1 VSSPASRAIR
11 SVCVIASLLCA
22 PIVAPAQDPASLTG
36 DIRGT
41 VRDSASA
48 EPVFGAQVFVLGS
61 TRGTVTDSAGRYAL
75 RVPASA
81 VTIRVQRLGYA
92 PQTREVDATGGSV
105 TVVDFLAHA
114 VVITLSE
121 IQVIGYGTEDRSQVT
136 GALSTLQGSEIAGQP
151 LAGVDAALQ
160 GHVPGVQITQNSGDP
175 GNGVSIRIRGASS
188 IHASNQPLF
197 VIDGLPI
204 ATDTL
209 SEIWS
214 GGNAPTPLSALDV
227 NEIESI
233 TILKDASSAAIYGSR
248 AANGVVL
255 ITTKRGHAGKA
266 QFTMDASTGWQ
277 NVEKRL
283 HMLNAKDWVA
293 FMNEASANDSGAPL
307 YSAATAAG
315 PSTDWQS
322 QIFRTAPVSNV
333 HLGLSGGS
341 GPIRF
346 SVDGSY
352 FAQTGVELSSSY
364 DRANVRL
371 NADYDVNSRL
381 AIKSSLALSHEVDNR
396 VKSDFEQF
404 GLLRNAIWA
413 PPIYPVRDA
422 QGKYFG
428 GDDQIDGSPLP
439 TTNAAALAAYDR
451 FPSGTD
457 HILGNLEANY
467 FVTPKITLT
476 ARAGL
481 QLVHLDENWWES
493 PLVLNTSA
501 QDVGGIAINSITD
514 ADLYSLEGFGTYRAG
529 SQDASELTIVG
540 GGSVELNSSA
550 LSLLQGEGFSSPALQ
565 YAGSATN
572 IVSFAGGP
580 NPDHNRESL
589 FSRANYSW
597 KNRYLVAASLRADGD
612 SRFGP
617 NNRWAYFPAL
627 SAGWVMS
634 EEPFMSH
641 FRDTFGSLKLRA
653 SFGETGNNNIQ
664 DFSFLSTYGSTPY
677 GALPGISPT
686 AIGNLNFRWELT
698 KEWDAGIDWSP
709 YGGRLSVIA
718 DYYRKATSGLILD
731 RPILFVSG
739 FTSYLD
745 NVGASLNRGFE
756 LAINSENL
764 RSQDRG
770 LAWHSDFNISFIH
783 SEITELYGGQ
793 PILSRFQ
800 RISIG
805 QPLGEFYLLH
815 FKGVDPVTGD
825 AIYSD
830 SMQNAGSAEPTV
842 TGGLGNSLSFRAF
855 ALRTF
860 LEFSHGAKVLNQTRG
875 ETDDGGYNLTGK
887 SAFELDRWRH
897 PGDITDE
904 PRASVNG
911 SSGAQK
917 FSDRF
922 LEDGSYLR
930 IQEVTLSWALPA
942 GFLGRRG
949 VESGKLYVS
958 GHNLYSFTKYRGY
971 DPDVSSFGITNDQPG
986 VDRFAYPRA
995 RVFSFGISTQW

>member
-1 VSSPASRAIR
+1 VSPPASRVIR
-11 SVCVIASLLCA
+11 GICVLAGLMCA
-22 PIVAPAQDPASLTG
+22 AIVARGQVASPLTG

-41 VRDSASA
+41 VRDSANA
-48 EPVFGAQVFVLGS
+48 EPVFGAQVFVVGS
-61 TRGTVTDSAGRYAL
+61 TRGTITDSAGKYSL
-75 RVPASA
+75 RMPPGA

-92 PQTREVDATGGSV
+92 PLTRAIDVTGDKV
-105 TVVDFLAHA
+105 TVVDFLAHP
-114 VVITLSE
+114 VVVTLSE
-121 IQVIGYGTEDRSQVT
+121 IQVIGYGTQDRSQVT

-151 LAGVDAALQ
+151 EAGVDAALQ

-188 IHASNQPLF
+188 INASNQPLF

-204 ATDTL
+204 STDQL

-233 TILKDASSAAIYGSR
+233 TVLKDASSAAIYGSR

-266 QFTMDASTGWQ
+266 QLSIDASTGLQ

-283 HMLNAKDWVA
+283 HMLNAKDYVT
-293 FMNEASANDSGAPL
+293 FMNEASANDSGVPL

-322 QIFRTAPVSNV
+322 QIFRTAPVSDV

-341 GPIRF
+341 GPLRY
-346 SVDGSY
+346 SVDASY
-352 FAQTGVELSSSY
+352 FAQTGIELSSSY
-364 DRANVRL
+364 GRVNVRL
-371 NADYDVNSRL
+371 NADYDVNSKL
-381 AIKSSLALSHEVDNR
+381 SIKSSVALSHEADDR

-422 QGKYFG
+422 QGQYFG
-428 GDDQIDGSPLP
+428 GSDQIDGSPFL

-451 FPSGTD
+451 FPSVTD

-481 QLVHLDENWWES
+481 QVVHLDENWWES
-493 PLVLNTSA
+493 PLVLNTDA
-501 QDVGGIAINSITD
+501 NVLGGIAINSVTD
-514 ADLYSLEGFGTYRAG
+514 ADLYSLEGFGTYHAG
-529 SQDASELTIVG
+529 SPNASELTIVG
-540 GGSVELNSSA
+540 GGSVELNSGA
-550 LSLLQGEGFSSPALQ
+550 LSFLEGDGFSSPALQ

-572 IVSFAGGP
+572 ILGFAGGP
-580 NPDHNRESL
+580 NPDHNRESF

-617 NNRWAYFPAL
+617 SNRWAYFPAL
-627 SAGWVMS
+627 SAGWVLS
-634 EEPFMSH
+634 EEPFMAH
-641 FRDTFGSLKLRA
+641 FRDNFGSLKLRA

-677 GALPGISPT
+677 GNLPGISPI
-686 AIGNLNFRWELT
+686 AIGNLNFKWELT

-709 YGGRLSVIA
+709 FGGRISVIA

-731 RPILFVSG
+731 RPILFVTGYS
-739 FTSYLD
+739 SYFD

-756 LAINSENL
+756 LGINSENL
-764 RSQDRG
+764 RAQGGG
-770 LAWHSDFNISFIH
+770 LAWRTDFNISFIH
-783 SEITELYGGQ
+783 SAVTELYGGE
-793 PILSRFQ
+793 PITSRFQ
-800 RISIG
+800 RISVG

-815 FKGVDPVTGD
+815 FKGVDPTTGN

-830 SMQNAGSAEPTV
+830 SMYNAGSAQPTV
-842 TGGLGNSLSFRAF
+842 TGGLGNSLNYRAF

-860 LEFSHGAKVLNQTRG
+860 LEFSHGAKVLNQSRG

-887 SAFELDRWRH
+887 SAFELERWRH

-904 PRASVNG
+904 PRASRDG
-911 SSGAQK
+911 SSRAQIL
-917 FSDRF
+917 SDRF

-930 IQEVTLSWALPA
+930 IQEITLSWALPA
-942 GFLGRRG
+942 GFLGRQG
-949 VESGKLYVS
+949 VESAKLYVS

-971 DPDVSSFGITNDQPG
+971 DPDVSSAGITNDSPG
-986 VDRFAYPRA
+986 IDRFAYPRA
-995 RVFSFGISTQW
+995 REFSFGVSTRW